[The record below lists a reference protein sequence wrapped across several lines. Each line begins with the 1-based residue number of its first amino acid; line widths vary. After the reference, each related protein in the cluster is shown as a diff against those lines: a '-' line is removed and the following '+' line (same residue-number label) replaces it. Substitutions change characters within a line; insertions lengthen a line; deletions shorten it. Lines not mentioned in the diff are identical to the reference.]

1 MKNEKSRSSFETIK
15 HSIQLQN
22 VIYETA
28 TQWSLKWFHFQTS
41 ETRSHIGEVSFP
53 SMKESVTNNMIDPC
67 YNASQQRRS
76 GRYKGKINEFIISF
90 IMNFSF
96 ALHSRHRRAKFV
108 FFSLFFLFCFIELGI
123 DGCWWNYLWVENSG
137 REKKC
142 ICYIFTN
149 ALWWFLTRM
158 RHSK

>member
-76 GRYKGKINEFIISF
+76 GRNKGKINEFIISF

-96 ALHSRHRRAKFV
+96 ALHSRHRREKFV
-108 FFSLFFLFCFIELGI
+108 FFLLFFSVLLHWTWDRWMLMKLFVSWKQWKGKKV
-123 DGCWWNYLWVENSG
+123 YLLHLHKRAMV
-137 REKKC
+137 
-142 ICYIFTN
+142 IFNKDET
-149 ALWWFLTRM
+149 
-158 RHSK
+158 